1 MSYCK
6 ILPRLFGEVWWV
18 WEGENNG
25 GLQRTKG
32 SCFYPKAAALHPSGG
47 IVKMGAG
54 TKGEERTRWK
64 TTCWARKSPDIGKRR
79 G

>member
-6 ILPRLFGEVWWV
+6 ISPQLFGEVWWV

-25 GLQRTKG
+25 GLLRTKG

-54 TKGEERTRWK
+54 PKGEERTRWK
-64 TTCWARKSPDIGKRR
+64 TTCWARKSPDTGKRR